1 MNTKPNKILEIE
13 EVVTGNIRVSLKPQ
27 QVAELISMLANSLR
41 ANGFE
46 KDLDLTIKANCFG
59 VADREATFGY
69 VGSID
74 SVKGK
79 FEQLQIVSTA
89 LDDEKESE

>member
-1 MNTKPNKILEIE
+1 MNKIIEME
-13 EVVTGNIRVSLKPQ
+13 EVVQSKIRVSLKPT
-27 QVAELISMLANSLR
+27 QVAELISMLSNSLR

-46 KDLDLTIKANCFG
+46 KDLDLTIQANYSAVNNFLG
-59 VADREATFGY
+59 IEDREATFGY

-79 FEQLQIVSTA
+79 FEQLQVITGEV
-89 LDDEKESE
+89 